1 MKYEF
6 FDQVLEAVE
15 NLSPEQI
22 ADGCIGDYAYFA
34 GTRVKTWEISADQ
47 MRIDL
52 VQSAV
57 HAGANHDDA
66 VFEINE
72 GLHDGQAAICGYD
85 NDA

>member
-1 MKYEF
+1 
-6 FDQVLEAVE
+6 
-15 NLSPEQI
+15 
-22 ADGCIGDYAYFA
+22 
-34 GTRVKTWEISADQ
+34 

-72 GLHDGQAAICGYD
+72 GSHDGQAAICGYD